1 MVRPSIER
9 PATTRR
15 PLAIMPITRAIGGA
29 LLLLI
34 VAVAIGA
41 PYVALHEPTTQFRDH
56 LLAPPMRV
64 HLRDA
69 TGAWRRPF
77 IYPLRIVDRLERR
90 FDEDRAHPV
99 PLQFFVHGH
108 LAQLDTETF
117 GPWLPLGSD
126 ALGRDLF
133 SRLVHGARISL
144 GVAAVAVGG
153 ALLIGIAFGALAG
166 YYGGAIDHVIMRLAE
181 FVLLLPALYVVLA
194 CRTLLPLTLPQSAV
208 FTLLTLVLAA
218 IGWPAIARGV
228 RTIVATEATRD
239 YVIAARALGA
249 GATRLLTRHLLPA
262 TFGFLR
268 VQVLLMV
275 PLAIIIETTLSYA
288 GVGFSSDQPSWGTLL
303 QDASDIRAM
312 GDYPWLL
319 SPAIVILVL
328 VLACNL
334 ALEARRRP
342 LHRG

>member
-1 MVRPSIER
+1 VV
-9 PATTRR
+9 TRIAGGTLIILFI
-15 PLAIMPITRAIGGA
+15 LAA
-29 LLLLI
+29 LAAPF
-34 VAVAIGA
+34 VA
-41 PYVALHEPTTQFRDH
+41 PYGPTTQFRDH
-56 LLAPPMRV
+56 LLAPPMRI

-69 TGAWRRPF
+69 EGHWRGPF

-90 FDEDRAHPV
+90 FADDRAHPV
-99 PLQFFVHGH
+99 AIRFFTNGH
-108 LAQLDTETF
+108 LAQLETEAY

-133 SRLVHGARISL
+133 SRLVHGARVSL
-144 GVAAVAVGG
+144 GVAAMAVGS
-153 ALLIGIAFGALAG
+153 AMLIGLAFGAIAG
-166 YYGGAIDHVIMRLAE
+166 YRGGAVDHAIMRLAE

-194 CRTLLPLTLPQSAV
+194 CRAVMPIALPQSAV

-228 RTIVATEATRD
+228 RTIVATEITRD
-239 YVIAARALGA
+239 YIIAARALGA
-249 GATRLLTRHLLPA
+249 GALRLLVRHLLPA

-288 GVGFSSDQPSWGTLL
+288 GVGFGSDHPSWGTLL

-319 SPAIVILVL
+319 SPALVILIL

-342 LHRG
+342 MHRL

>member
-1 MVRPSIER
+1 VV
-9 PATTRR
+9 TRI
-15 PLAIMPITRAIGGA
+15 AGGT
-29 LLLLI
+29 LI
-34 VAVAIGA
+34 VLFILTALAAPFVA
-41 PYVALHEPTTQFRDH
+41 PYEPTMQFRDH

-64 HLRDA
+64 HLFNGEGYFR
-69 TGAWRRPF
+69 GPF
-77 IYPLRIVDRLERR
+77 IYPLTIVDRLERR
-90 FDEDRAHPV
+90 FADDRAHPV
-99 PLQFFVHGH
+99 AIRFFRNGH
-108 LAQLDTETF
+108 LAQLETETY

-133 SRLVHGARISL
+133 SRLVHGARVSL
-144 GVAAVAVGG
+144 GVAAMAVGG
-153 ALLIGIAFGALAG
+153 AMLIGLAFGAIAG
-166 YYGGAIDHVIMRLAE
+166 YRGGAIDHAIMRLAE

-194 CRTLLPLTLPQSAV
+194 CRSMMPIALPQSAV

-228 RTIVATEATRD
+228 RTIVATEITRD

-249 GATRLLTRHLLPA
+249 GAMRLLVQHLLPA

-288 GVGFSSDQPSWGTLL
+288 GVGFGADHPSWGTLL
-303 QDASDIRAM
+303 QDASDVRAM

-319 SPAIVILVL
+319 SPALVILVL

-342 LHRG
+342 MHRL

>member
-1 MVRPSIER
+1 M
-9 PATTRR
+9 
-15 PLAIMPITRAIGGA
+15 LITRTIGGT

-34 VAVAIGA
+34 AVIALAA
-41 PYVALHEPTTQFRDH
+41 PYVAPYGPTSQFRDH

-69 TGAWRRPF
+69 EGHWRRPF
-77 IYPLRIVDRLERR
+77 IYPLQIVDRLERR
-90 FDEDRAHPV
+90 FAEDRAHPV
-99 PLQFFVHGH
+99 PLRFFADGH
-108 LAQLDTETF
+108 LTQLETEAY
-117 GPWLPLGSD
+117 GPWLMLGSD

-133 SRLVHGARISL
+133 SRLVHGARVSL

-166 YYGGAIDHVIMRLAE
+166 YHGGAIDHVIMRLAE

-194 CRTLLPLTLPQSAV
+194 CRTVMPLTLPQSAV

-218 IGWPAIARGV
+218 IGWPAVARGV

-239 YVIAARALGA
+239 YVTAARALGA
-249 GATRLLTRHLLPA
+249 GASRLLAHHLLPA

-288 GVGFSSDQPSWGTLL
+288 GVGFSTDQPSWGTLL

-334 ALEARRRP
+334 ALETRRRP
-342 LHRG
+342 LHRA

>member
-1 MVRPSIER
+1 VV
-9 PATTRR
+9 
-15 PLAIMPITRAIGGA
+15 TRALGGA
-29 LLLLI
+29 LIAIFLLTALAAPV
-34 VAVAIGA
+34 VAPHG
-41 PYVALHEPTTQFRDH
+41 PTTQFRDH

-69 TGAWRRPF
+69 EGRWRGPF
-77 IYPLRIVDRLERR
+77 IYPLRIVNRLERQ
-90 FDEDRAHPV
+90 FAEDRAHPV
-99 PLQFFVHGH
+99 ALRFFTHGH
-108 LAQLDTETF
+108 LAEPETDAY
-117 GPWLPLGSD
+117 GPWLLLGSD

-144 GVAAVAVGG
+144 GVASVAVMG
-153 ALLIGIAFGALAG
+153 ALVIGLAFGAIAG
-166 YYGGAIDHVIMRLAE
+166 YRGGAIDHAIMRLAE

-194 CRTLLPLTLPQSAV
+194 CRAVLPVTLPPFTV
-208 FTLLTLVLAA
+208 FALLTLVLAA

-228 RTIVATEATRD
+228 RTIVATEATRE
-239 YVIAARALGA
+239 YVLAARALGA
-249 GATRLLTRHLLPA
+249 GAPRLLVRHLLPA

-288 GVGFSSDQPSWGTLL
+288 GVGFGADHPSWGTLL
-303 QDASDIRAM
+303 QDAADVRAM
-312 GDYPWLL
+312 GEYPWLV
-319 SPAIVILVL
+319 SPALVILVL

-342 LHRG
+342 MHRA

>member
-1 MVRPSIER
+1 VVNAS
-9 PATTRR
+9 A
-15 PLAIMPITRAIGGA
+15 LTRAIGSFVILLFVFTA
-29 LLLLI
+29 LAASF
-34 VAVAIGA
+34 VA
-41 PYVALHEPTTQFRDH
+41 PYGPTVQFRDH
-56 LLAPPMRV
+56 LLAPPMRI

-69 TGAWRRPF
+69 NGHWRGPF
-77 IYPLRIVDRLERR
+77 IYPLQLVDRLERR
-90 FDEDRAHPV
+90 FAEDRAHPV
-99 PLQFFVHGH
+99 PLRFFTNGH
-108 LAQLDTETF
+108 LAQPETEAY

-144 GVAAVAVGG
+144 GVAIVAVSG
-153 ALLIGIAFGALAG
+153 ALLIGLALGAIAG
-166 YYGGAIDHVIMRLAE
+166 YRGGAIDHAIMRLAE

-194 CRTLLPLTLPQSAV
+194 FRAVLPIALPQSIV

-228 RTIVATEATRD
+228 RTIVATESTRE
-239 YVIAARALGA
+239 YVLAARALGA
-249 GATRLLTRHLLPA
+249 GALRLLLRHLLPA

-288 GVGFSSDQPSWGTLL
+288 GVGFSADHPSWGTLL

-312 GDYPWLL
+312 GEYPWLL

-342 LHRG
+342 MHRV

>member
-1 MVRPSIER
+1 VV
-9 PATTRR
+9 TRI
-15 PLAIMPITRAIGGA
+15 AGGT
-29 LLLLI
+29 LI
-34 VAVAIGA
+34 VVFILAALAAPFVA
-41 PYVALHEPTTQFRDH
+41 PYEPTTQFRDH

-69 TGAWRRPF
+69 DGRFRGPF
-77 IYPLRIVDRLERR
+77 IYPLRVVDRLERQ
-90 FDEDRAHPV
+90 FADDRAHPV
-99 PLQFFVHGH
+99 AIRFFRNGH
-108 LAQLDTETF
+108 LASLETEAY
-117 GPWLPLGSD
+117 GPWLLLGSD

-133 SRLVHGARISL
+133 SRLVHGARVSL
-144 GVAAVAVGG
+144 GVAAMAVGG
-153 ALLIGIAFGALAG
+153 AMVIGLAFGAVAG
-166 YYGGAIDHVIMRLAE
+166 YRGGAIDHAIMRLAE

-194 CRTLLPLTLPQSAV
+194 CRSMMPLALPQSAV

-228 RTIVATEATRD
+228 RTIVATEITRD

-249 GATRLLTRHLLPA
+249 GAMRLLVQHLLPA

-288 GVGFSSDQPSWGTLL
+288 GVGFGSDHPSWGTLL

-319 SPAIVILVL
+319 SPALVILIL

-342 LHRG
+342 MHRL